1 MVRKRSTTGPK
12 ADRPSSSSTPSQKF
26 KKRRNLKKRPQ
37 EAMVDTGAPNSDP
50 KPTDKSDPNPSLV
63 SSSSP
68 NNSAKRKA
76 SGASP
81 DGSAKK
87 KASGS
92 SPDRNDNRK
101 EEKKKLDREK
111 DAERD
116 RPEKSSGFIF
126 MCSGK
131 TKPECYRY
139 RVFGLPKGQLESVK
153 KIKPGTKLFLYDF
166 DLKLLYGVYRATSN
180 GTLDLERDAF
190 LGRFPAQVKFKIDQ
204 DCLPVPE
211 KTFKKAIID
220 NYNNKGKF
228 TPELNNKQVKNLKA
242 LFKPIPLLQP
252 APRPRTPPPQ
262 KSYISV
268 YGSHHSPRTEPP
280 QKSYRSVY
288 GSHHS
293 PRTEPPQK
301 SYRSVYGSHHSPR
314 TDEPRY
320 LLHDTDPRYIRH
332 APPLAP
338 QQNEV
343 YVRYPPPPVESR
355 HAPDYYL
362 TDPLHHAPPLAEP
375 LHYAPPADPV
385 YYAPTTDPG
394 SYASSLSNPYQHSY
408 YNESPLPAERGSPE
422 MVPLREHHGNRD
434 YRALRPQEVDT
445 AGYNRDPYDPYH
457 LEMSYRNPTYA
468 PAADPTHPPLPVSYS
483 THHPSAYDLDQ
494 SRGYSGQQ
502 SIAPASSLYSF
513 ASHSQSYR

>member
-1 MVRKRSTTGPK
+1 MVKKRPTTGPK
-12 ADRPSSSSTPSQKF
+12 ADRPASSSTSSQKF
-26 KKRRNLKKRPQ
+26 KKKRMNLLKRPQ
-37 EAMVDTGAPNSDP
+37 EAVVDTGAPNSDP

-68 NNSAKRKA
+68 DNSAKRKA

-87 KASGS
+87 KGSGS
-92 SPDRNDNRK
+92 SLDRNDNRK

-131 TKPECYRY
+131 TKPECYQY

-153 KIKPGTKLFLYDF
+153 KIKTGTKLFLYDF

-180 GTLDLERDAF
+180 GALGLERDAF
-190 LGRFPAQVKFKIDQ
+190 HGRFPAQVKFKIDQ
-204 DCLPVPE
+204 DCLPIPE
-211 KTFKKAIID
+211 RTFKKAIID

-228 TPELNNKQVKNLKA
+228 TPDLNAKQVKNLKA
-242 LFKPIPLLQP
+242 LFKPIPRLQS
-252 APRPRTPPPQ
+252 APRPHSPPPQ
-262 KSYISV
+262 KPYRSG
-268 YGSHHSPRTEPP
+268 YGSHHSPQTEPP

-293 PRTEPPQK
+293 PQ
-301 SYRSVYGSHHSPR
+301 

-320 LLHDTDPRYIRH
+320 LLRGTDPRYIRH
-332 APPLAP
+332 APAPAP
-338 QQNEV
+338 QHNEL
-343 YVRYPPPPVESR
+343 YVHYPPPPVESR
-355 HAPDYYL
+355 HAPDHYL

-375 LHYAPPADPV
+375 LCYAHPLVHYAPAADP
-385 YYAPTTDPG
+385 G
-394 SYASSLSNPYQHSY
+394 NYASSLPYQHLY
-408 YNESPLPAERGSPE
+408 YNESPLPAERVVYRGSPE
-422 MVPLREHHGNRD
+422 MVPSRERHGSRD

-445 AGYNRDPYDPYH
+445 AGYYRDPYDPYH
-457 LEMSYRNPTYA
+457 HEISYRNPTYA

-483 THHPSAYDLDQ
+483 THYPSAYDLDQ
-494 SRGYSGQQ
+494 SRDYSGQQ
-502 SIAPASSLYSF
+502 SIAPVSSLYSF
-513 ASHSQSYR
+513 ASRSQSYR